1 MSKLLG
7 RHYVLALLVL
17 VYTTNYLDRTVL
29 QSVVEPIKHEFALSD
44 AALGLL
50 GGITFALF
58 YGTLGLPIAM
68 LADRFNRRNIIAIS
82 CAIWSV
88 MTVLSGLAA
97 SFWQLAAARVGVGIG
112 EAGGT
117 PPAHSMLA
125 DIYPM
130 KERGRAMGIYAMGI
144 PIGVLFGF
152 LLGGNI
158 AAHYGWRASFLVVG
172 VPGLIFALLVRFTLA
187 EPARGGAHETV
198 AARAPGFVQAI
209 RQFAARRSMIHLAIA
224 STIATFTGNAG
235 IYWTGS
241 FLARTHHMGLAE
253 RSTYLALVL
262 GIGGVLGNL
271 IAGNLIDRLGQRDVR
286 WAVWVPAIGYIIVIP
301 VTVVALL
308 TNDRDLCLIL
318 LPIAFLV
325 PTLYLVS
332 LWTLTTGL
340 VGSRTR
346 AFASALLLL
355 ILTLIG
361 IGGGPSVAGAL
372 SDWLK
377 PRFGD
382 DSLRYA
388 LLLGPVL
395 AVWMVI
401 HFFLAGRTLA
411 QDLEATRKAEAA
423 SCN

>member
-1 MSKLLG
+1 MSG
-7 RHYVLALLVL
+7 TSRRHYVLALLVL

-29 QSVVEPIKHEFALSD
+29 QSVVEPIKHEFDLSD
-44 AALGLL
+44 SALGLL

-68 LADRFNRRNIIAIS
+68 LADRFNRRNIIAVS

-88 MTVLSGLAA
+88 MTVLSGLVT
-97 SFWQLAAARVGVGIG
+97 SFWQLVAARIGVGIG

-125 DIYPM
+125 DLYPM
-130 KERGRAMGIYAMGI
+130 RERGRAMGIYTMGI

-158 AAHYGWRASFLVVG
+158 AAQHGWRASFLVVG
-172 VPGLIFALLVRFTLA
+172 LPGLIFALLVRFTLA
-187 EPARGGAHETV
+187 EPARGALEPV
-198 AARAPGFVQAI
+198 AARAPSFPQAV
-209 RQFAARRSMIHLAIA
+209 RQLVRRRSMVHLAIA
-224 STIATFTGNAG
+224 STIATFTGNGAN
-235 IYWTGS
+235 YWAGS
-241 FLARTHHMGLAE
+241 FLARTHHIGLVE
-253 RSTYLALVL
+253 RSTYLALGL

-271 IAGNLIDRLGQRDVR
+271 AAGVLIDRMGERDMR
-286 WAVWVPAIGYIIVIP
+286 WKVWVPAIGYVLVIP
-301 VTVVALL
+301 LGAVGLL
-308 TNDRDLCLIL
+308 TDSRALCLTL
-318 LPIAFLV
+318 LGLTTLM

-340 VGSRTR
+340 VGARSR
-346 AFASALLLL
+346 ALASALLLL

-361 IGGGPSVAGAL
+361 IGGGPSAVGAL

-388 LLLGPVL
+388 MLICPALT
-395 AVWMVI
+395 VWMVA
-401 HFFLAGRTLA
+401 HFLLAGRTLA
-411 QDLEATRKAEAA
+411 ADLEATRAEEAA
-423 SCN
+423 ACN

>member
-29 QSVVEPIKHEFALSD
+29 QSVIEPIKHEFELSD
-44 AALGLL
+44 SALGLL

-172 VPGLIFALLVRFTLA
+172 VPGLVLALLVRFTLA
-187 EPARGGAHETV
+187 EPVRGGTHETV
-198 AARAPGFVQAI
+198 AARAPGFVEAI
-209 RQFAARRSMIHLAIA
+209 RQFVARPSMIHLTIA

-286 WAVWVPAIGYIIVIP
+286 WAVWVPAIGYIIAIP

-308 TNDRDLCLIL
+308 TDHRETCLIL

-361 IGGGPSVAGAL
+361 IGGGPSVAGWL
-372 SDWLK
+372 SDRLK
-377 PRFGD
+377 PSFGD